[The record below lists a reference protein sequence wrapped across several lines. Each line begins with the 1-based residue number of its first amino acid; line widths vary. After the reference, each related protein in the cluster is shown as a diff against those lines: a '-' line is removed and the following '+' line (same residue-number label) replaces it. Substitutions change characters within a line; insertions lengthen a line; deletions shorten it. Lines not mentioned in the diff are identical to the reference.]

1 MVYRFDK
8 LFYIISFYFIF
19 FSDTFLLP
27 LLFSLIYI
35 LGLIFF
41 RASKFGSLGM
51 RRGEVKDRRELYVRV
66 SNGDCEFCYIH
77 FFSLEFKIFCI
88 FCDMVL
94 TYEFLLHNFL
104 VSELLSILH
113 CYRVLA
119 SVNRVLCMVLLP

>member
-1 MVYRFDK
+1 MVYRCDK

-19 FSDTFLLP
+19 FSDTFTIIVFP
-27 LLFSLIYI
+27 HIYFRFN
-35 LGLIFF
+35 FF

-51 RRGEVKDRRELYVRV
+51 RRGEVKDRRELYIRV
-66 SNGDCEFCYIH
+66 SNADCEFCYIH
-77 FFSLEFKIFCI
+77 FISLEFKIFCI

-94 TYEFLLHNFL
+94 THEFLLHNFL

-119 SVNRVLCMVLLP
+119 SVNRVLYMVLLP